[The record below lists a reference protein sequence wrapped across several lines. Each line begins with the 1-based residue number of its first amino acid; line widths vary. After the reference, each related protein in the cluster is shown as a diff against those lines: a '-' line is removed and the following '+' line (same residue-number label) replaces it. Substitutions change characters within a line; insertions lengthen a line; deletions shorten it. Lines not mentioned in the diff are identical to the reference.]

1 MVRTGLFY
9 LTSLHW
15 FLADG
20 NTKLI
25 TPEVSVERGKKKKQ
39 GQKLVLMQVLLE
51 IKSRE
56 YSLEHHLH
64 NLKYGTK
71 IVFFPHTCSPKDR

>member
-1 MVRTGLFY
+1 M
-9 LTSLHW
+9 
-15 FLADG
+15 
-20 NTKLI
+20 
-25 TPEVSVERGKKKKQ
+25 EREKKKKKQ

-64 NLKYGTK
+64 NLKYGT
-71 IVFFPHTCSPKDR
+71 